1 MSRTHPERIATL
13 EAQHAELIRLLTETN
28 SEIKAM
34 KADMDEVRIS
44 LTKWKGIGGG
54 IVITVSLVWT
64 VVLGLW
70 HMFSSVKAG

>member
-34 KADMDEVRIS
+34 KADIFTSAEDKPEQIAKMQKLFEEALEEMKIRI
-44 LTKWKGIGGG
+44 
-54 IVITVSLVWT
+54 
-64 VVLGLW
+64 
-70 HMFSSVKAG
+70 

>member
-34 KADMDEVRIS
+34 KADMDEVKIS